1 MSILSCK
8 TFFKD
13 KKSDQF
19 WLNYGHFRVTTYCPV
34 WDIICPILLLP
45 LRKLGLSM
53 FVKVYRASFP
63 HFLQG
68 TLSRW
73 IRWFILFCF
82 KLIYFQRITQ
92 KQYCLSWR
100 FPTRW
105 VLVLY
110 SGVWP
115 KKVMMLYELSDAYTT
130 SITVRTCERQHYRYT
145 KCIWFESIKLSM
157 FILHIKDLIGRNYQ
171 LKYVIWHL

>member
-1 MSILSCK
+1 MMSFSTHVHVSALHVVSSLCIF
-8 TFFKD
+8 TQTID
-13 KKSDQF
+13 
-19 WLNYGHFRVTTYCPV
+19 V
-34 WDIICPILLLP
+34 WQP
-45 LRKLGLSM
+45 
-53 FVKVYRASFP
+53 
-63 HFLQG
+63 
-68 TLSRW
+68 
-73 IRWFILFCF
+73 CF

-145 KCIWFESIKLSM
+145 KCISINPNISRWVTSEKMAPKCDMVVKKRISSGLIY
-157 FILHIKDLIGRNYQ
+157 FYFTPHIR
-171 LKYVIWHL
+171 VVAF